1 MNDLYNRIKSHHRAR
16 SRSPASGLVIGS
28 PQDIK
33 IAIPRN
39 RNDDNGRPI
48 QPVTR
53 DVDSE
58 TMRRGLDHVSTF
70 LAKHGRRIEVVAVGG
85 AVNTL
90 FLHTREKTHDID
102 IFSSELDK
110 PSRILLDE
118 AAHDAQ
124 KRIPALGTDWLNT
137 ETEMWMTGPAENDL
151 THAAAEQNVRLY
163 EGQGLIVYLAPWDY
177 AFTGKVHRIQT
188 GGGNVRDYDLA
199 DAAHYMH
206 QYILAHSNR
215 PVKAG
220 MIQEW
225 AKKWRGYEVKA
236 SILARIQIEYKRHYG
251 GHKAMDL

>member
-1 MNDLYNRIKSHHRAR
+1 MAKLDNNGRKGTMTVLETGLPQGGMVITLKQCLLPKNINDLYNRTKSHHRAR

-39 RNDDNGRPI
+39 RNDENGRPI

-58 TMRRGLDHVSTF
+58 TMHRGLDHVSSF
-70 LAKHGRRIEVVAVGG
+70 LAKHDRRLEVVA
-85 AVNTL
+85 
-90 FLHTREKTHDID
+90 I
-102 IFSSELDK
+102 
-110 PSRILLDE
+110 
-118 AAHDAQ
+118 
-124 KRIPALGTDWLNT
+124 NT
-137 ETEMWMTGPAENDL
+137 ETEMWMTGPAEKDL
-151 THAAAEQNVRLY
+151 THAVAEQNVRLY

-206 QYILAHSNR
+206 QYIFAHSNR

-236 SILARIQIEYKRHYG
+236 SILARIQTEYKRHYG
-251 GHKAMDL
+251 GRKAMDL